1 MFDLF
6 EEFFDLND
14 DGEVDVFEYG
24 VEVVVVTESM
34 EEGEGEEEENT

>member
-24 VEVVVVTESM
+24 VEVMVVTESM
-34 EEGEGEEEENT
+34 EDGEEEE

>member
-24 VEVVVVTESM
+24 VKVMVVTESM
-34 EEGEGEEEENT
+34 EDGEEEE

>member
-24 VEVVVVTESM
+24 VEVVVVTDIIEN
-34 EEGEGEEEENT
+34 GEGEE

>member
-1 MFDLF
+1 MNGGGNVFDLF

-24 VEVVVVTESM
+24 VEVMVVTEISIWRD
-34 EEGEGEEEENT
+34 T